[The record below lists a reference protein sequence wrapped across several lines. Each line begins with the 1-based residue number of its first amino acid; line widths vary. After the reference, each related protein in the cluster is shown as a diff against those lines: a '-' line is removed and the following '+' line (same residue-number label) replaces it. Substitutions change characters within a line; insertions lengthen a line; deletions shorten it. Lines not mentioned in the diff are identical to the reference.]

1 MRFTHA
7 KNADSL
13 AHVSKSAFRVEGA
26 RNVVLETVK
35 RGEDDRFS
43 SPTVPAETTPS
54 EAESTGSNDNEE
66 SSPTFT
72 ARSLAVDAGDQSE
85 PDMSVILRLYE
96 AFGGHAKARLRI
108 AGHFAAYVSAAYE
121 TNMLEEEEKELKILR
136 AGDEGFVASG
146 VGGGGEDGSIVLL
159 DLNFRGFE
167 IKTVK
172 LVIQRSRLDHGILEM
187 TAKKG

>member
-7 KNADSL
+7 KNVDSL
-13 AHVSKSAFRVEGA
+13 AHVAKSAFRVEGA
-26 RNVVLETVK
+26 RNVILETVK

-43 SPTVPAETTPS
+43 CTVPVEAAPS
-54 EAESTGSNDNEE
+54 EAESTSSNDSEE
-66 SSPTFT
+66 ASTTFT
-72 ARSLAVDAGDQSE
+72 TRSIPVDAGDQSE

-121 TNMLEEEEKELKILR
+121 TNMLEEEEKDLKILR
-136 AGDEGFVASG
+136 AGDEGFVTS
-146 VGGGGEDGSIVLL
+146 GEDGSIVLL

-167 IKTVK
+167 VKTVK

>member
-13 AHVSKSAFRVEGA
+13 AHVAKSAFRVEGA
-26 RNVVLETVK
+26 RNVFLETVK

-43 SPTVPAETTPS
+43 SSVETAPS
-54 EAESTGSNDNEE
+54 EAESTCSNDSEE
-66 SSPTFT
+66 ASTTFT
-72 ARSLAVDAGDQSE
+72 TSLAVDAGDESE

-108 AGHFAAYVSAAYE
+108 AGHFAAYVSAVYE
-121 TNMLEEEEKELKILR
+121 TNMLEEQEKDLKILR
-136 AGDEGFVASG
+136 AGDRGFVASG
-146 VGGGGEDGSIVLL
+146 VDGEDGSIVLL

-167 IKTVK
+167 VKTVK

-187 TAKKG
+187 TGKKG

>member
-13 AHVSKSAFRVEGA
+13 AHVAKSAFRVEGA

-43 SPTVPAETTPS
+43 SPAVPAETTPS

-96 AFGGHAKARLRI
+96 VFGGHAKTRLRI
-108 AGHFAAYVSAAYE
+108 AGHFAAYVSAVYE

-146 VGGGGEDGSIVLL
+146 AGGGGEDGSIVLL

-167 IKTVK
+167 VKTVK